1 MTELKFKKVKTKSEM
16 EISFRI
22 RNLVFCDEQKISK
35 EIEFDNLD
43 HLCEHFLVYK
53 EETPIAT
60 GRVRLKDNNLYKI
73 ERVAVLSNYRRSK
86 VGSILMKEIIK
97 IYSGL
102 KDTKII
108 LHSQLA
114 VQKFYRNLNF
124 SPYGEQFLE
133 DGIPHIAMVFNEYT
147 LKLLIKLIVE

>member
-22 RNLVFCDEQKISK
+22 RNIVFCDEQKISK

-60 GRVRLKDNNLYKI
+60 GRVRLKDNNSYKI
-73 ERVAVLSNYRRSK
+73 ERVAVLSNYRRTK
-86 VGSILMKEIIK
+86 VGSFLMREIIK
-97 IYSGL
+97 IYSGI

-114 VQKFYRNLNF
+114 VQEFYKNLNF

-133 DGIPHIAMVFNEYT
+133 DGIPHIAMEFNEYNYD
-147 LKLLIKLIVE
+147 V

>member
-1 MTELKFKKVKTKSEM
+1 MTELKFKKVKSKSEM

-60 GRVRLKDNNLYKI
+60 GRVRLKDNYSYKI
-73 ERVAVLSNYRRSK
+73 ERVAVLSNYRRLK
-86 VGSILMKEIIK
+86 VGSFLMREIIK
-97 IYSGL
+97 IFSGL

-114 VQKFYRNLNF
+114 VQKFYKNLNF

-133 DGIPHIAMVFNEYT
+133 DGIPHIAMVFN
-147 LKLLIKLIVE
+147 K

>member
-1 MTELKFKKVKTKSEM
+1 MTELKFKKIKTKSEL

-22 RNLVFCDEQKISK
+22 RTLVFCDEQKISK

-86 VGSILMKEIIK
+86 VGSLLMREIIK

-114 VQKFYRNLNF
+114 VHKFYKNLNF
-124 SPYGEQFLE
+124 SPYGKQFLE
-133 DGIPHIAMVFNEYT
+133 DGIPHIAMVFNEYNSG
-147 LKLLIKLIVE
+147 V

>member
-1 MTELKFKKVKTKSEM
+1 MKEFKFKTIKTKSEL

-22 RNLVFCDEQKISK
+22 RTLVFCDEQKISK

-53 EETPIAT
+53 QETPVAT
-60 GRVRLKDNNLYKI
+60 GRVRLKDKNLYKI

-86 VGSILMKEIIK
+86 VGSLLIIEIIK
-97 IYSGL
+97 IYSSL

-124 SPYGEQFLE
+124 STYGKQFLE
-133 DGIPHIAMVFNEYT
+133 DGIPHIAMVFNEYQSD
-147 LKLLIKLIVE
+147 V

>member
-1 MTELKFKKVKTKSEM
+1 MTELKFKKVKTKNEM

-60 GRVRLKDNNLYKI
+60 GRVRLKNNNLYKI

-86 VGSILMKEIIK
+86 VGSLLMREIIN
-97 IYSGL
+97 IYSGF

-114 VQKFYRNLNF
+114 VQKFYTNLNF
-124 SPYGEQFLE
+124 SPYGEKFLE
-133 DGIPHIAMVFNEYT
+133 DGIPHIAMVFNEYDT
-147 LKLLIKLIVE
+147 GV

>member
-1 MTELKFKKVKTKSEM
+1 MTKLKFKKVKTKSEM

-22 RNLVFCDEQKISK
+22 RKSVFCDEQKISK

-60 GRVRLKDNNLYKI
+60 GRVRLKDKNLYKI

-86 VGSILMKEIIK
+86 VGSLLMGEIIK

-114 VQKFYRNLNF
+114 VQKFYKNLNF
-124 SPYGEQFLE
+124 SPYGKQFLE
-133 DGIPHIAMVFNEYT
+133 DGIPHIAMVFNKYNSG
-147 LKLLIKLIVE
+147 V

>member
-1 MTELKFKKVKTKSEM
+1 MTELKFKKIKTKSEM

-22 RNLVFCDEQKISK
+22 RKSVFCDEQKISK

-53 EETPIAT
+53 QETPVAT
-60 GRVRLKDNNLYKI
+60 GRVRLKDKNLYKI

-86 VGSILMKEIIK
+86 VGSLLIIEIIK
-97 IYSGL
+97 IYSSL

-124 SPYGEQFLE
+124 STYGKQFLE
-133 DGIPHIAMVFNEYT
+133 DGIPHIAMVFNEYQSD
-147 LKLLIKLIVE
+147 V

>member
-1 MTELKFKKVKTKSEM
+1 MTEFKFKTIKTKSEL

-22 RNLVFCDEQKISK
+22 RTLVFCDEQKISK

-86 VGSILMKEIIK
+86 VGSLLMREIIK

-114 VQKFYRNLNF
+114 VHKFYKNLNF
-124 SPYGEQFLE
+124 SPYGKQFLE
-133 DGIPHIAMVFNEYT
+133 DGIPHIAMVFNEYNSG
-147 LKLLIKLIVE
+147 V

>member
-1 MTELKFKKVKTKSEM
+1 MTEFKFKTIKTKSEL

-22 RNLVFCDEQKISK
+22 RTLVFCDEQKISK
-35 EIEFDNLD
+35 EIEFDNFD
-43 HLCEHFLVYK
+43 HFCEHFLVYK
-53 EETPIAT
+53 GETPIAT

-73 ERVAVLSNYRRSK
+73 ERVAVLSDYRRSK
-86 VGSILMKEIIK
+86 VGSLLIREIIK
-97 IYSGL
+97 IYSDL

-114 VQKFYRNLNF
+114 VEKFYRNLNF

-133 DGIPHIAMVFNEYT
+133 DGIPHIAMVFN
-147 LKLLIKLIVE
+147 KQNFDV

>member
-1 MTELKFKKVKTKSEM
+1 MTELKFKKVKSKSEM

-22 RNLVFCDEQKISK
+22 RNLVFCEEQKISK

-86 VGSILMKEIIK
+86 VGSLLISEIIK

-114 VQKFYRNLNF
+114 VQKFYKNLNF

-133 DGIPHIAMVFNEYT
+133 DGIPHIAMVFNEDNSG
-147 LKLLIKLIVE
+147 V

>member
-1 MTELKFKKVKTKSEM
+1 MTELKFKKIKTKSEL

-22 RNLVFCDEQKISK
+22 RTLVFCDEQKISK

-73 ERVAVLSNYRRSK
+73 ERVAVLSDYRRSK
-86 VGSILMKEIIK
+86 VGSLLIREIIK
-97 IYSGL
+97 IYSDL

-114 VQKFYRNLNF
+114 VEKFYRNLNF
-124 SPYGEQFLE
+124 SAYGEQFLE
-133 DGIPHIAMVFNEYT
+133 DGIPHIAMVFNKQNST
-147 LKLLIKLIVE
+147 SN

>member
-1 MTELKFKKVKTKSEM
+1 MKEFKFKTIKTKSEL

-22 RNLVFCDEQKISK
+22 RTLVFCDEQKISK

-43 HLCEHFLVYK
+43 HFCEHFLVYK
-53 EETPIAT
+53 GETPIAT

-73 ERVAVLSNYRRSK
+73 ERVAVLSDYRRSK
-86 VGSILMKEIIK
+86 VGSLLIREIIK

-114 VQKFYRNLNF
+114 VEKFYRNLNF
-124 SPYGEQFLE
+124 SPYGKQFLE
-133 DGIPHIAMVFNEYT
+133 DGIPHIAMVFNKQNST
-147 LKLLIKLIVE
+147 SN

>member
-1 MTELKFKKVKTKSEM
+1 MTEFKFKTIKTKSEL

-22 RNLVFCDEQKISK
+22 RTLVFCDEQKISK

-53 EETPIAT
+53 QETPVAT
-60 GRVRLKDNNLYKI
+60 GRVRLKDKNLYKI

-86 VGSILMKEIIK
+86 VGSLLIIEIIK
-97 IYSGL
+97 IYSSL

-124 SPYGEQFLE
+124 STYGKQFLE
-133 DGIPHIAMVFNEYT
+133 DGIPHIAMVFNEYQSD
-147 LKLLIKLIVE
+147 V

>member
-1 MTELKFKKVKTKSEM
+1 MTKLKFKKVKTKSEM
-16 EISFRI
+16 EICFRI

-53 EETPIAT
+53 EETPVAT
-60 GRVRLKDNNLYKI
+60 GRVRLKDKNLYKI

-86 VGSILMKEIIK
+86 VGSLLIIEIIK
-97 IYSGL
+97 IYSSL

-124 SPYGEQFLE
+124 STYGKQFLE
-133 DGIPHIAMVFNEYT
+133 DGIPHIAMELNEYNSG
-147 LKLLIKLIVE
+147 V

>member
-1 MTELKFKKVKTKSEM
+1 MTELKFKKVKTKNEM

-22 RNLVFCDEQKISK
+22 RNLVFCEEQKISK

-86 VGSILMKEIIK
+86 VGSLLMKEIIK
-97 IYSGL
+97 IYSSL

-114 VQKFYRNLNF
+114 VQKFYKNLNF
-124 SPYGEQFLE
+124 KPYGEQFLE
-133 DGIPHIAMVFNEYT
+133 DSIPHIAMVFNEDNSGV
-147 LKLLIKLIVE
+147 KLN

>member
-1 MTELKFKKVKTKSEM
+1 MTELKFKKIKTKSEL

-22 RNLVFCDEQKISK
+22 RTLVFCDEQKISK

-73 ERVAVLSNYRRSK
+73 ERVAVLLDYRRSK
-86 VGSILMKEIIK
+86 VGSLLIREIIK
-97 IYSGL
+97 IYSDL

-114 VQKFYRNLNF
+114 VEKFYRNLNF

-133 DGIPHIAMVFNEYT
+133 DGIPHIAMVFN
-147 LKLLIKLIVE
+147 KQNFDV

>member
-1 MTELKFKKVKTKSEM
+1 MTELKFKKVKTKNEM

-86 VGSILMKEIIK
+86 VGSLLMKEIIK

-114 VQKFYRNLNF
+114 VQNF
-124 SPYGEQFLE
+124 IQ
-133 DGIPHIAMVFNEYT
+133 I
-147 LKLLIKLIVE
+147 

>member
-1 MTELKFKKVKTKSEM
+1 MTELKFKKIKTKSEM
-16 EISFRI
+16 DISFRI
-22 RNLVFCDEQKISK
+22 RDLVFCDEQKISK

-86 VGSILMKEIIK
+86 VGSLLIREIIK

-102 KDTKII
+102 KDTKLI

-133 DGIPHIAMVFNEYT
+133 DGIPHIAMVFN
-147 LKLLIKLIVE
+147 K

>member
-1 MTELKFKKVKTKSEM
+1 MTELKFKKIKTKSEL

-22 RNLVFCDEQKISK
+22 RTLVFCDEQKISK

-86 VGSILMKEIIK
+86 VGSLLMREIIK

-124 SPYGEQFLE
+124 SPYGEQFHE
-133 DGIPHIAMVFNEYT
+133 DGIPHIAMVFNG
-147 LKLLIKLIVE
+147 

>member
-1 MTELKFKKVKTKSEM
+1 MTELKFKKVKTKNEM
-16 EISFRI
+16 EISFSI

-53 EETPIAT
+53 EEKPIAT
-60 GRVRLKDNNLYKI
+60 GRVRLKDNNIYKI
-73 ERVAVLSNYRRSK
+73 ERVAVLSNYRKSK
-86 VGSILMKEIIK
+86 VGSLLMKEIIK

-114 VQKFYRNLNF
+114 VQKFYTNLNF

-133 DGIPHIAMVFNEYT
+133 DGIPHIAMVFNKKH
-147 LKLLIKLIVE
+147 LNSQ

>member
-1 MTELKFKKVKTKSEM
+1 MTELKFKKIKTKSEL

-22 RNLVFCDEQKISK
+22 RTLVFCDEQKISK

-73 ERVAVLSNYRRSK
+73 ERVAVLSDYRRSK
-86 VGSILMKEIIK
+86 VGSLLIREIIK
-97 IYSGL
+97 IYSDL

-114 VQKFYRNLNF
+114 VEKFYRNLNF

-133 DGIPHIAMVFNEYT
+133 DGIPHIAMVFNKQNST
-147 LKLLIKLIVE
+147 SN

>member
-1 MTELKFKKVKTKSEM
+1 MKEFKFKTIKTKSEL

-22 RNLVFCDEQKISK
+22 RTLVFCDEQKISK

-43 HLCEHFLVYK
+43 QFCEHFLVYK
-53 EETPIAT
+53 GETPIAT

-73 ERVAVLSNYRRSK
+73 ERVAVLSDYRRSK
-86 VGSILMKEIIK
+86 VGSLLIREIIK

-114 VQKFYRNLNF
+114 VEKFYRNLNF
-124 SPYGEQFLE
+124 SPYGKQFLE
-133 DGIPHIAMVFNEYT
+133 DGIPHIAMVFN
-147 LKLLIKLIVE
+147 KQNFDV